1 MPIRRKP
8 KSYRR
13 RNQPTVTQQLIRSLA
28 SSSSRSAIFVV
39 NETLPNF
46 GFNTLNPASESYATT
61 VLDRLMAGA
70 ALVGASDVHLE
81 LSDSTLTL
89 RWRVQ
94 GQLVEL
100 AKIPDG
106 KSTQVLS
113 RIKALARMVSYRS
126 DIPQEGRMT
135 LATTSGQV
143 EARVGTLP
151 LVHGERVVIRLAG
164 KQAVQWLPEDL
175 GLPPEAIDRLFAALQ
190 QASGVVLITGP
201 AGSGKTTTAY
211 ACLRHLT
218 SNQCRT
224 RSIVSLED
232 PVESEIVGVAQSQI
246 SISTGYC
253 WADGLKAVLR
263 QDPEVLLVGEIRDDE
278 TARVVF
284 QAAMTGQLVITTMHA
299 RSTADALRRLLDMQ
313 VPVHHVRS
321 ALDFLICQKLLTAAP
336 VVAESDSESEQSS
349 ANATNRTR
357 LLQVELLPLIEGE
370 LAQALLNNAGSRE
383 LEAIARRMK

>member
-1 MPIRRKP
+1 M
-8 KSYRR
+8 
-13 RNQPTVTQQLIRSLA
+13 TQQLIRSLA

>member
-1 MPIRRKP
+1 M
-8 KSYRR
+8 
-13 RNQPTVTQQLIRSLA
+13 TQLQIRSLA
-28 SSSSRSAIFVV
+28 SSSSQLAISVV

-46 GFNTLNPASESYATT
+46 GFATLNPASESYATT

-81 LSDSTLTL
+81 LSDNTITL

-126 DIPQEGRMT
+126 DVPQEGRMT

-211 ACLRHLT
+211 ACLRHLI

-246 SISTGYC
+246 SISTGYS

-284 QAAMTGQLVITTMHA
+284 QAAMTGQLVISTMHA

-336 VVAESDSESEQSS
+336 ILAESEPASDQASTS
-349 ANATNRTR
+349 AATRTR